1 MHRGKAALLA
11 AAIAFSAPGAA
22 QEVDRNDT
30 GVATETQR
38 RLASGGTDDTIW
50 NVLGALGLLGL
61 LGLRRPHDND
71 GYTDDPL

>member
-22 QEVDRNDT
+22 QSVESNDT
-30 GVATETQR
+30 GIRTETQKR
-38 RLASGGTDDTIW
+38 MAMSQDNDTIW

-71 GYTDDPL
+71 GYTDDPI